1 MSKKYT
7 DARINGLSFED
18 KLRLFGSVLTSAR
31 EDILLA
37 GRLLVAMRKEKADAL
52 DQIVK
57 RYNLPE
63 KKLRALEEIGLGH
76 LDPIWLT
83 DTSPVARLVLQR
95 QLCTEDQKKLVTGH
109 YIPCAGRQRGA
120 QDCNQADVGD
130 EPANCGS
137 GHRCRAS
144 SHGRRAGRLHRRARG
159 RHPASAGPVHDRDRH
174 GHHQQIVY
182 VFLPR
187 LGRARSE
194 VQSLASGPALD
205 DRAAT
210 GCAQEDVVA
219 TWRNSNT
226 PPDRKQWPGENH
238 RERLK
243 QPLG

>member
-109 YIPCAGRQRGA
+109 YIPVRVPDGNGGRKTVTRQMSEMNPQIADQVIGAGHLRTDDEQDAYIDEREAVTQRRQVRYTTGTGTVIINKSSTFSCRDLVVLA
-120 QDCNQADVGD
+120 LKCSPSQADLRWMI
-130 EPANCGS
+130 EQLQA
-137 GHRCRAS
+137 
-144 SHGRRAGRLHRRARG
+144 
-159 RHPASAGPVHDRDRH
+159 
-174 GHHQQIVY
+174 
-182 VFLPR
+182 
-187 LGRARSE
+187 
-194 VQSLASGPALD
+194 AL
-205 DRAAT
+205 
-210 GCAQEDVVA
+210 
-219 TWRNSNT
+219 
-226 PPDRKQWPGENH
+226 K
-238 RERLK
+238 K
-243 QPLG
+243 M